1 MSPPDITLPPIIVT
15 PDPPLPN
22 PPGPLPGGGVIAKP
36 LPWDGKFASGPEV
49 DAFFNQER
57 ITSDRYTMSVIVTV
71 ASAQRSME
79 QSYTAYLPQLPADV
93 EAEIAAG
100 VGPNPLSELEKA
112 NKEKSVVDGLIA
124 QNTAELA
131 TANAAATAFFGRNVL
146 AVEMKKSAVYFV
158 NIFQSPKNPNSPLD
172 TYKNWEASA
181 TAAYSAKILEE
192 KIRILT
198 EKSAL
203 LTQNVATAQA
213 AEDVRLAAEAEAK
226 RIADEAAAAEAA
238 RIAAEVEAKRVAD
251 EAAAVEAARVA
262 AEAEAKRIADEAAAA
277 EAARIA
283 AEVEAKRVA
292 DEAAAAEA
300 ARVAAEAEAK
310 RIADEAAAAEAAEA
324 ARIAAEAAEQAR
336 LAAEAIR
343 VANTFRAPG
352 PASAAAPFVI
362 TSAGTIA
369 VIEAAA
375 VTLQTAIRSAIA
387 ALTSLAAGTA
397 SGLLVGVSALI
408 YSPKL
413 ANGELPERYTFST
426 PVSDLTPELSQD
438 LPAIA
443 AAGGTV
449 DLPVRL
455 SSKTAADGQS
465 EVIVVK
471 TDGVTIPSKVR
482 VVAATYNAEQNLYSV
497 TTGDAP
503 PRTLTWT
510 PIVDPG
516 NSSTT
521 LPAEQPAPPV
531 YTGASVTPVEG
542 RIDTFPGVADAGFDD
557 FVTVFPADSGLPPI
571 YVMFRDRREDP
582 GVATGVGQPVSGTW
596 LGAASQGEG
605 APIPSQI
612 ADQLR
617 GKEFKNFREFR
628 ETFWKAVASD
638 PELAKQFIL
647 TNRDRMITGKAA
659 KSRKADAV
667 GKRSSF
673 ELHHI
678 DEVAKGGDI
687 YNIENM
693 RVLTPK
699 RHIDIHKEVK

>member
-49 DAFFNQER
+49 YAFFNQER

-146 AVEMKKSAVYFV
+146 AVEMKKSAVYFA
-158 NIFQSPKNPNSPLD
+158 NIFQSPKNPNRPLD

-238 RIAAEVEAKRVAD
+238 RIAAE
-251 EAAAVEAARVA
+251 
-262 AEAEAKRIADEAAAA
+262 I
-277 EAARIA
+277 
-283 AEVEAKRVA
+283 EAKRVA

-310 RIADEAAAAEAAEA
+310 RIADEAAAAEA

-687 YNIENM
+687 YNIENI

>member
-49 DAFFNQER
+49 YAFFNQER

-146 AVEMKKSAVYFV
+146 AVEMKKSAVYFA
-158 NIFQSPKNPNSPLD
+158 NIFQSPKNPNRPLD

-238 RIAAEVEAKRVAD
+238 RIAAE
-251 EAAAVEAARVA
+251 
-262 AEAEAKRIADEAAAA
+262 I
-277 EAARIA
+277 
-283 AEVEAKRVA
+283 EAKRVA

-310 RIADEAAAAEAAEA
+310 RIADEAAAAEA

-687 YNIENM
+687 YNIENI

-699 RHIDIHKEVK
+699 RHIDIHKEVQ